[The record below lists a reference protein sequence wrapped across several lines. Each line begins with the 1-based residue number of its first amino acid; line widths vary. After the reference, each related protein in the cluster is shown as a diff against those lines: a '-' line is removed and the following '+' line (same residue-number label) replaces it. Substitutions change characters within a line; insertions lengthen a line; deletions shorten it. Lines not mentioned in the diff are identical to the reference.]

1 MTIVETRRVTGGV
14 DTHLDVHVAAVVD
27 SNGGVI
33 GVESFPTT
41 TAGFCECTNGCV
53 RSARSIGWVLRAPG
67 RMGPASLAACGRW
80 T

>member
-41 TAGFCECTNGCV
+41 TAGFCELHEWLCSFGTLDRVGV
-53 RSARSIGWVLRAPG
+53 EGTGA
-67 RMGPASLAACGRW
+67 MGPASLAACGRW